1 MLMRRYGWPS
11 TTWREMDRVRRQMNR
26 LGAGWSTAFPPERGW
41 RAALSY
47 PAMNVW
53 TNDEGSVVTAEM
65 PGVDPQEID
74 ISVED
79 DTLTLRGSR
88 RAGEQEGVT
97 YHRRER
103 GGGSFARSVQLPF
116 RVETNEVEASFEQ
129 GVLSIELP
137 RAESDKPH
145 KIAIQSG

>member
-1 MLMRRYGWPS
+1 
-11 TTWREMDRVRRQMNR
+11 
-26 LGAGWSTAFPPERGW
+26 
-41 RAALSY
+41 
-47 PAMNVW
+47 
-53 TNDEGSVVTAEM
+53 
-65 PGVDPQEID
+65 VDPQEID

-88 RAGEQEGVT
+88 QVDGPENVT

-103 GGGSFARSVQLPF
+103 GSGSFARSVQLPF
-116 RVETNEVEASFEQ
+116 RVEADQVEATFDQ
-129 GVLSIELP
+129 GVLTIELP

>member
-1 MLMRRYGWPS
+1 
-11 TTWREMDRVRRQMNR
+11 MDRLRRRMNR
-26 LGAGWSTAFPPERGW
+26 LWADWPTTTGYRW
-41 RAALSY
+41 RAAPSY

-53 TNDEGSVVTAEM
+53 TNDEGGVVTAEL
-65 PGVDPQEID
+65 PGVDPDEID

-79 DTLTLRGSR
+79 DTLTVRGSR
-88 RAGEQEGVT
+88 QADGPEEGVT

-103 GGGSFARSVQLPF
+103 GRGGFARSVQLPF
-116 RVETNEVEASFEQ
+116 RVEADQVEATFDQ
-129 GVLSIELP
+129 GVLTIELP

>member
-1 MLMRRYGWPS
+1 
-11 TTWREMDRVRRQMNR
+11 MDRLRRQMNR
-26 LGAGWSTAFPPERGW
+26 LWAGWPTTSPRERGW
-41 RAALSY
+41 RAAPSY

-53 TNDEGSVVTAEM
+53 TNDEGGMVTAEM

-88 RAGEQEGVT
+88 QVDGPENVT

-103 GGGSFARSVQLPF
+103 GSGSFARSVQLPF
-116 RVETNEVEASFEQ
+116 RVEADQVEATFDQ
-129 GVLSIELP
+129 GVLTIELP

>member
-1 MLMRRYGWPS
+1 
-11 TTWREMDRVRRQMNR
+11 MDRLRRRMNR
-26 LGAGWSTAFPPERGW
+26 LWAGWPATTFPLERRW
-41 RAALSY
+41 RASPSY

-53 TNDEGSVVTAEM
+53 ANDEGGMVTAEM

-79 DTLTLRGSR
+79 DTLTLRGTR
-88 RAGEQEGVT
+88 QAGDPEEDVT

-103 GGGSFARSVQLPF
+103 GSGTFARSVQLPF
-116 RVETNEVEASFEQ
+116 RVEADEVEASFDQ
-129 GVLSIELP
+129 GVLTIELP